1 MAKAPVQ
8 KPVAKPIAKPAAP
21 AIPPSRPL
29 QSECLKLF
37 GNPSR
42 PQFGVHIEHVQ
53 PPWQMRMGDL
63 DIHFLKVNR
72 CAAPSLEL
80 VLKDIWES
88 CGKSQAKIEALHID
102 RFSGDW
108 VVRQMRGG
116 SMTSMHAYALAL
128 DFDAGE
134 NQLGQHHGFFKS
146 VSLIVQCFEKHGW
159 IWGGRWEDRPDPM
172 HFQFATVD

>member
-8 KPVAKPIAKPAAP
+8 KPVGIL
-21 AIPPSRPL
+21 PSRPL
-29 QSECLKLF
+29 QSQCLKLF
-37 GNPSR
+37 GNPSH
-42 PQFGVHIEHVQ
+42 PEFAAHIEHLS
-53 PPWQMRMGDL
+53 PPFALHMGDL

-72 CAAPSLEL
+72 CAAPSLKL
-80 VLKDIWES
+80 ILNDIWTACS
-88 CGKSQAKIEALHID
+88 RSQAKIAALHLD

-116 SMTSMHAYALAL
+116 ASTSMHAYALAL

-134 NQLGQHHGFFKS
+134 NALGQHHGFFTPD
-146 VSLIVQCFEKHGW
+146 SLIVKCFEKHGW
-159 IWGGRWEDRPDPM
+159 IWGGRWEGRPDPM